1 MGRDYMRKVA
11 LIVLI
16 IIVICLPVYA
26 EIGGYVS
33 VEYDTLNQDWLWV
46 LNVDKQLTPW
56 FKVGTALGTYSEGF
70 GFKHFVPSWIPHRL
84 DYEVYAEVHYKN
96 FSLRVTDWCDHWFA
110 QSDQDWLADR
120 WGLTVR
126 LRYDF

>member
-1 MGRDYMRKVA
+1 MRKLA
-11 LIVLI
+11 LIILLIVLLS
-16 IIVICLPVYA
+16 LPVYA

-46 LNVDKQLTPW
+46 LNVDKHLTDSW
-56 FKVGTALGTYSEGF
+56 LVGTSMATYAPEY
-70 GFKHFVPSWIPHRL
+70 GFKHFIPAWVPYRL

-96 FSLRVTDWCDHWFA
+96 FSLRVTSWCDHWFA

-120 WGLTVR
+120 WGLAVR

>member
-1 MGRDYMRKVA
+1 MRKVA

-16 IIVICLPVYA
+16 IIVICLPVHA
-26 EIGGYVS
+26 DLGGHVS
-33 VEYDTLNQDWLWV
+33 VDYDTLNQDWLWV

-56 FKVGTALGTYSEGF
+56 FKIGTTLGTYSEGF

-110 QSDQDWLADR
+110 QSDQNWSADR